1 MPETLTP
8 DITETEEQL
17 VQRAQAAVS
26 HCNWEVGLCAMNWTQ
41 KYARGRTDADFAA
54 MVGLSADQVYQRR
67 RVAEGFSDLQETFS
81 SLKWSHY
88 YSAVNWDDAR
98 ECLQWADENQATVAE
113 MKAWRR
119 AIRGEDLTAEP
130 APDEFGGDPAIMHLS
145 GSPAEVREVGELE
158 PAGKT
163 DTANGNEGDRAA
175 TVAAA
180 ARGTD
185 GEDYAPFRSGAASPA
200 PGEQPA
206 AGPGL
211 AVAEG
216 PSALRVVKRATT
228 TLQRINEA
236 LSPEVL
242 QDVKTLPQKVRDQ
255 FTAAVAELSSK
266 TAGLL

>member
-1 MPETLTP
+1 MDRSAL
-8 DITETEEQL
+8 
-17 VQRAQAAVS
+17 
-26 HCNWEVGLCAMNWTQ
+26 
-41 KYARGRTDADFAA
+41 GR
-54 MVGLSADQVYQRR
+54 LSYPANHRD
-67 RVAEGFSDLQETFS
+67 
-81 SLKWSHY
+81 
-88 YSAVNWDDAR
+88 
-98 ECLQWADENQATVAE
+98 ATVSE

-130 APDEFGGDPAIMHLS
+130 APDEFGGDPSILHLS
-145 GSPAEVREVGELE
+145 GSPAEVRDVGELE
-158 PAGKT
+158 PAGET
-163 DTANGNEGDRAA
+163 NAANGGDRPETVGAA
-175 TVAAA
+175 P
-180 ARGTD
+180 RGTD

-216 PSALRVVKRATT
+216 PSALRVVKRATA
-228 TLQRINEA
+228 TLRRINDA

-242 QDVKTLPQKVRDQ
+242 QDVKTLPQKIRDQ